1 MDDTSALLWGDFI
14 AVLEND
20 ATPRL
25 GDQIGRRFRAR
36 MSRNLRAPNG
46 ARGLFGKNLLD
57 TPMCPMRSPAPFDVR
72 TDLQMRHA
80 HVLNVEDY
88 ANKPHWL
95 QVSSVLELPPV

>member
-1 MDDTSALLWGDFI
+1 MGALHQPLFLGDFI

-25 GDQIGRRFRAR
+25 GDQVGRLFRAR
-36 MSRNLRAPNG
+36 MSRDLRAPNG
-46 ARGLFGKNLLD
+46 ARGLFRKDLLD
-57 TPMCPMRSPAPFDVR
+57 TSMRPMRAPAPFDVR

-80 HVLNVEDY
+80 HVLTLEDY

-95 QVSSVLELPPV
+95 QWASVAAL